1 MLRKSIAIPAI
12 TTRLGGMILALLTM
26 LMATSA
32 NAVPSFARQ
41 MGGMQVCG
49 MPHGVPG
56 TDAIWPPIQITRVQ
70 HEHAEA

>member
-1 MLRKSIAIPAI
+1 MVSREIVINS
-12 TTRLGGMILALLTM
+12 LGGVILALLTM

-41 MGGMQVCG
+41 MGGM
-49 MPHGVPG
+49 PHGIPG
-56 TDAIWPPIQITRVQ
+56 TDAVWPPIQITRVQ